1 MVRGLYLAFLLL
13 LPLGVYAGL
22 VMVDRGYGVA
32 GRGYDYVLHLD
43 LPPVNREVDL
53 PDIAGPPDASR
64 PLVVIDP
71 GHGGHD
77 PGASY
82 GSAREKL
89 ITLRIARA
97 IRDELVRGGGI
108 RVALTRE
115 EDRYL
120 VLGERST
127 IARRLGADLF
137 LSIHADAAENA
148 AASGASVYVLSAR
161 GSSEAASRIAERQNA
176 SDRLNGVVI
185 AEESDA
191 VSSILLDLSQREAQA
206 GSEEMAG
213 LILRELDGEVETH
226 TGRVQSAAFVVLKA
240 PDVPSVLF
248 ETGYLSNGFDAAYLQ
263 SPEGVET
270 LAKAA
275 SRAIRAFFARQSG
288 A

>member
-1 MVRGLYLAFLLL
+1 MVRGLYFAFLLL

-22 VMVDRGYGVA
+22 VLVDRGYGVP
-32 GRGYDYVLHLD
+32 GQGFDYVLHID
-43 LPPVNREVDL
+43 LPPVEPEIDL
-53 PDIAGPPDASR
+53 PPIEGPPDASR

-82 GSAREKL
+82 GAAREKA

-108 RVALTRE
+108 RVAMTRD

-120 VLGERST
+120 VLEERSN

-137 LSIHADAAENA
+137 ISVHADAAENPQ
-148 AASGASVYVLSAR
+148 ASGASVYVLSAR
-161 GSSEAASRIAERQNA
+161 GSSEAAQRMAQRENA
-176 SDRLNGVVI
+176 SDRVKGVAI

-191 VSSILLDLSQREAQA
+191 VGSILLDLSQREAQA

-213 LILRELDGEVETH
+213 LILRELDGEMPMH

-248 ETGYLSNGFDAAYLQ
+248 ETGYLSNGLDAAYLQ
-263 SPEGVET
+263 SPQGVAT
-270 LAKAA
+270 LSKGAA
-275 SRAIRAFFARQSG
+275 RAIRAFLARQAG